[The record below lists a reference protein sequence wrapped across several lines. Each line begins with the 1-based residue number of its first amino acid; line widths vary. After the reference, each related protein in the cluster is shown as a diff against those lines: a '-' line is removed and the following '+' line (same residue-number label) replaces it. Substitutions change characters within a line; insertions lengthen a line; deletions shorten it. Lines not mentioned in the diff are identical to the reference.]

1 MQGVN
6 SVFKLSI
13 VAFCCLSA
21 LGYAEQEK
29 ATTWQRNTNLDS
41 QSVHGGVGL
50 WQTPT
55 ARMMDEGAVS
65 LNYTD
70 NQEYRLWSVSI
81 QLFPWM
87 ETTARYTDVR
97 TRLYSN
103 FPGFSGDQT
112 LKDKG
117 LDVKFRLW
125 KESQYLPQVA
135 LGFRDFGG
143 TGFFES
149 EFVSLSKRFGD
160 LDFHLG
166 MGWGYLGTAGNI
178 SNPFC
183 ELRQEYCRRPRG
195 FSGQGGKI
203 DYQRFFKGPASV
215 FGGIVYQTPW
225 HPLSLKLEYEGNDY
239 SLDRA
244 GDLPQDS
251 RWNFGAIYRWKDL
264 SFDLNYQRGNTLG
277 FGVHYALNMHTVQ
290 QVKIKPAMLPV
301 TADRDTVPAN
311 INFSVLTHNLY
322 NNAHFLPKSIA
333 IQGDEFILHGNSL
346 AYRDDEELTER
357 VGRVIVSQLPAHIK
371 TIRVVEYAANMPQLE
386 KVIDVDAFV
395 AAASYDVLQPSIRS
409 TYVRQAPDRDA
420 LSRVKMR
427 DDRGFYSGA
436 EVFWIQSFG
445 NPESFYMYQG
455 GLFLGA
461 GYRFNNQFSVHGTTK
476 VTVLENFDQFN
487 FKVDALESTLP
498 RVRTY
503 VREYVTRNKITV
515 DNVYGH
521 WQKEIAPSIFAQAY
535 GGYLET
541 MFGGVGTE
549 VLYRPVDT
557 NFAVGFDLNYVRQRS
572 YESEFGFFEYKVLT
586 GHVNLYWQPE
596 FLPDTRLTFNIGQ
609 FLAKDKGVNVDFA
622 KRFDSGMVVG
632 AYAAITNASSA
643 DYGEGSFTKGF
654 YLSIPFDLFSIRP
667 SKGRGRIPWIPIGR
681 DGGQPLNRPV
691 KLIDI
696 TEIRSPFTF

>member
-1 MQGVN
+1 MRKTIPF
-6 SVFKLSI
+6 FKP
-13 VAFCCLSA
+13 SA
-21 LGYAEQEK
+21 LALLCMPAAVLAET
-29 ATTWQRNTNLDS
+29 ATGTWQQQPASHT
-41 QSVHGGVGL
+41 QAVHGGVGL

-55 ARMMDEGAVS
+55 ARMADEGDFAI
-65 LNYTD
+65 NYTD
-70 NQEYRLWSVSI
+70 NQEYRFWSVSL

-87 ETTARYTDVR
+87 EATARYTDVR
-97 TRLYSN
+97 TRLYSD
-103 FPGFSGDQT
+103 FPSFSGEQT
-112 LKDKG
+112 YKDKG

-125 KESQYLPQVA
+125 QESQYLPQVA

-143 TGFFES
+143 TGLFES
-149 EFVSLSKRFGD
+149 EFVTFSKKAGD
-160 LDFHLG
+160 FDFHLG
-166 MGWGYLGTAGNI
+166 MGWGYLGTAANTK
-178 SNPFC
+178 NPFC
-183 ELRQEYCRRPRG
+183 EVRDSFCSRPRG
-195 FSGQGGKI
+195 TSGEGGKI
-203 DYQRFFKGPASV
+203 EYKKFFKGPASL
-215 FGGIVYQTPW
+215 FGGVVYQTPW
-225 HPLSLKLEYEGNDY
+225 QPLSLKLEYEGNDY
-239 SLDRA
+239 SRDYA
-244 GDLPQDS
+244 GVLEQDS
-251 RWNFGAIYRWKDL
+251 RWNVGANYQWRDL
-264 SFDLNYQRGNTLG
+264 TFDLNYQRGNTLG
-277 FGVHYALNMHTVQ
+277 FGVHYAFNMHTIQ

-311 INFSVLTHNLY
+311 INFNVLTHNLY
-322 NNAHFLPKSIA
+322 NNAYFLPKSIT
-333 IQGDEFILHGNSL
+333 IQGDEFILHGTSL
-346 AYRDDEELTER
+346 AYRDDDELTER

-371 TIRVVEYAANMPQLE
+371 TIRVVEHAANMPQLE

-395 AAASYDVLQPSIRS
+395 AAASHDVLQPSIRS
-409 TYVRQAPDRDA
+409 TYVRQAPDREA

-427 DDRGFYSGA
+427 DDRGFYTGA

-572 YESEFGFFEYKVLT
+572 YESEFGFFDYKVLT

-654 YLSIPFDLFSIRP
+654 YLSIPFDLFSVKP

-691 KLIDI
+691 KLIDL